1 MRSASCSTDRSP
13 NAGRSNRDSAATL
26 RAALLQHEAIP
37 ALNHITRLAALG
49 LNAPIAALSLG
60 SPGSELLRS
69 QVGLGEEWI
78 DGRPIT
84 QPRATLTRGRDSER
98 TIISAG
104 KQCAPIA
111 GSEQALPFPTAAA
124 YLGATVRTANGASA
138 GTLAVCDTRA
148 RVWTTAESEMLS
160 ELAAVTETALASAD
174 DRLRRRC
181 AEDER
186 NAFRFRANEAR
197 CALERAER
205 YSALLAEAAIQLGRA
220 SNTPRILD
228 ALARL
233 CVPTLGD
240 WCVIYL
246 ASHPRGPLAPA
257 AACTYPMRE
266 DRLRRLL
273 DLYPVAGRERT
284 GVAQAFSTGR
294 PHIIRDVDDAWLRD
308 VVSDP
313 AQLAL
318 LRALAPRS
326 LMFVPLVLAN
336 EVLGVLS
343 LARMTPGRSYTP
355 DDVAAAV
362 RFAALAALAVGTTQG
377 TAARRASPARGR
389 NADTHTD
396 MAFVLPLIPAPT
408 ERARDYLSSRP
419 AGGRETR

>member
-1 MRSASCSTDRSP
+1 MGSASCSTR
-13 NAGRSNRDSAATL
+13 GSALAARPSCETATTFN
-26 RAALLQHEAIP
+26 AALIQPEAIP
-37 ALNHITRLAALG
+37 ALDHITRLAALG

-84 QPRATLTRGRDSER
+84 RPRATLTLGRDSER
-98 TIISAG
+98 TIVSAG

-111 GSEQALPFPTAAA
+111 GSEQALPFPAASA
-124 YLGATVRTANGASA
+124 YLGATVRAADGGSA

-160 ELAAVTETALASAD
+160 ELAAVAEAVLASAY

-205 YSALLAEAAIQLGRA
+205 YAALLAEAAIQIGRA
-220 SNTPRILD
+220 SSTPRILD

-240 WCVIYL
+240 WCVIYV
-246 ASHPRGPLAPA
+246 ASHRHGPLAPA

-266 DRLRRLL
+266 DRLRQLL

-294 PHIIRDVDDAWLRD
+294 PHIINDVDDAWLRA

-336 EVLGVLS
+336 DVLGVLS
-343 LARMTPGRSYTP
+343 LARMTPGRCWMP
-355 DDVAAAV
+355 DDVATAV
-362 RFAALAALAVGTTQG
+362 RFTSLAALAVGRAQG
-377 TAARRASPARGR
+377 PAARPAPPTHCGH
-389 NADTHTD
+389 ADTNTD
-396 MAFVLPLIPAPT
+396 MAFVLPLIPGPT

-419 AGGRETR
+419 ACGHEPR